1 MHWCAI
7 LFGNRLVQFLSL
19 GGLLFILTPSTGSP
33 THIELSRQ
41 HIAALQ
47 AAQAT
52 RLGSDTLPESQAAEV
67 EARAIED
74 EVLYREALRLGL
86 DQSDPLIRQHL
97 VQKVLLLAEDL
108 GGAGREPTEA
118 ELRRHFE
125 ETRERWVM
133 PGEVRLLHVF
143 AGAPAALSALG
154 PQLQAHQATAPED
167 SLPPLGEPF
176 PLSRDV
182 RSPQHRLA
190 AEYGPE
196 FTQAAWSLPLGTWS
210 GPVSSRYGWH
220 LVKVLSRTE
229 ARPATFEDVHRELVL
244 DFAIARRKRVVSQF
258 VARALERYTLTLD
271 SVPVAPPAPTGRLG
285 IRTEASGED

>member
-1 MHWCAI
+1 MRWCAI
-7 LFGNRLVQFLSL
+7 LLGNRLVQFLSL

-33 THIELSRQ
+33 THIELSRR

-52 RLGSDTLPESQAAEV
+52 RQGSDTLPESHASEV
-67 EARAIED
+67 ESRAIED

-97 VQKVLLLAEDL
+97 IQKVLLLAEDL
-108 GGAGREPTEA
+108 GGAGRDPSEP
-118 ELRRHFE
+118 ELRRYFE
-125 ETRERWVM
+125 ETRQRWVM

-143 AGAPAALSALG
+143 ASEPASLAALR
-154 PQLQAHQATAPED
+154 PRLQAHEAVTPEA
-167 SLPPLGEPF
+167 LPPLGEPF

-190 AEYGPE
+190 AEYGPD
-196 FTQAAWSLPLGTWS
+196 FTQAAWSLPIGTWS
-210 GPVSSRYGWH
+210 EPVASRYGWH

-229 ARPATFEDVHRELVL
+229 VRPATFEDVRTELVL

-258 VARALERYTLTLD
+258 VARALERYTFTVD
-271 SVPVAPPAPTGRLG
+271 SVPVTPPSPSGRLG
-285 IRTEASGED
+285 IRTEASAED

>member
-1 MHWCAI
+1 MRWCAVLI
-7 LFGNRLVQFLSL
+7 GNRLVQFLSL
-19 GGLLFILTPSTGSP
+19 GGLLFIVTPSPDSP
-33 THIELSRQ
+33 DHIGLSRQ

-52 RLGSDTLPESQAAEV
+52 RLGSSTLPESQAAEV
-67 EARAIED
+67 EIRAIED

-86 DQSDPLIRQHL
+86 EQSDPLIRQHL
-97 VQKVLLLAEDL
+97 IQKMLLLAEDL
-108 GGAGREPTEA
+108 GGAGRDPTEA

-125 ETRERWVM
+125 ETRERWVL

-143 AGAPAALSALG
+143 ASQPVALSALR
-154 PQLQAHQATAPED
+154 PQLQAHDAMAPEA
-167 SLPPLGEPF
+167 LPPLGEPF

-182 RSPQHRLA
+182 RGALARVA
-190 AEYGPE
+190 AEYGSE
-196 FTQAAWSLPLGTWS
+196 FTQAVSSLPPGTWS
-210 GPVSSRYGWH
+210 APVSSRYGWH

-229 ARPATFEDVHRELVL
+229 TRPATFEDVRMELVL

-258 VARALERYTLTLD
+258 VARAFERYTLTLD
-271 SVPVAPPAPTGRLG
+271 GTPLAPPSPTGRLG